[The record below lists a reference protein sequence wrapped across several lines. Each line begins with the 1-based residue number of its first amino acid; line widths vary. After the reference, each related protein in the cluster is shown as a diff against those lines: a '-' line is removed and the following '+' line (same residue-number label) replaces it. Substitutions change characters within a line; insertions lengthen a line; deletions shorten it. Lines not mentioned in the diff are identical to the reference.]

1 VAQDQP
7 AQSMHEA
14 ADMAEAMEHV
24 RQRTGS
30 PPRMVTNKEI
40 RQQIHGAGPVGR
52 FNNWLASVVT
62 KGVGTM
68 WAAYVFA
75 AIALVSLPGA
85 IDAYRRGDTVLA
97 IGWLS
102 QSFLQLVLLPII
114 IVGQNVISA
123 HQDARAETD
132 HETLTT
138 LYEINVH
145 QLKILETQAQILKA
159 LHKQGG
165 QAQEGTHA

>member
-1 VAQDQP
+1 MAEDQP
-7 AQSMHEA
+7 EQAMHSA
-14 ADMAEAMEHV
+14 SDMAEAMEHV
-24 RQRTGS
+24 RKHTGS
-30 PPRMVTNKEI
+30 PPRKVTNKEI
-40 RQQIHGAGPVGR
+40 RQQIHGQSPVGR
-52 FNNWLASVVT
+52 FNNRLAALVT

-68 WAAYVFA
+68 WAAYLFA

-138 LYEINVH
+138 LYSINLH
-145 QLKILETQAQILKA
+145 QLKILETEQQILKA
-159 LHKQGG
+159 LEKERGR
-165 QAQEGTHA
+165 A

>member
-1 VAQDQP
+1 MAEDQP
-7 AQSMHEA
+7 EQAMHSA
-14 ADMAEAMEHV
+14 SNMAEAMEHV
-24 RQRTGS
+24 RKHGGS
-30 PPRMVTNKEI
+30 PPRMVTNQEI
-40 RQQIHGAGPVGR
+40 REQIHGSGPVGR
-52 FNNWLASVVT
+52 FNNRLAALVT

-68 WAAYVFA
+68 WAAYLFA

-138 LYEINVH
+138 LYTINLH
-145 QLKILETQAQILKA
+145 QLKILETQQQILNA
-159 LHKQGG
+159 LDKQRG
-165 QAQEGTHA
+165 QA

>member
-1 VAQDQP
+1 
-7 AQSMHEA
+7 MHEA
-14 ADMAEAMEHV
+14 ADMAAAMEHV
-24 RQRTGS
+24 RRVAGS

-40 RQQIHGAGPVGR
+40 RQQIHGASAIGR
-52 FNNWLASVVT
+52 FNNRLATLVT

-68 WAAYVFA
+68 WAAYIFA
-75 AIALVSLPGA
+75 AIALISLPGA
-85 IDAYRRGDTVLA
+85 IAAYQRGDTVLA
-97 IGWLS
+97 VGWLS

-138 LYEINVH
+138 LYSINVH
-145 QLKILETQAQILKA
+145 QLRILETQQQILNA
-159 LHKQGG
+159 LEEQT
-165 QAQEGTHA
+165 APASEG